1 MKRKACAAPGR
12 SSAQGLITLATYGV
26 GMLIGFWV
34 AGHVSDHYSTP
45 AGHQWQSIWLFP
57 AFFSLGVV
65 LVFMFAFRD
74 ARRSELAPAKA

>member
-1 MKRKACAAPGR
+1 M
-12 SSAQGLITLATYGV
+12 
-26 GMLIGFWV
+26 GFWV
-34 AGHVSDHYSTP
+34 AGHVSDYYATP

>member
-1 MKRKACAAPGR
+1 MKRKACAAPGK

-34 AGHVSDHYSTP
+34 AGHVCDYYATP
-45 AGHQWQSIWLFP
+45 AGYQWQSIWLFP

-74 ARRSELAPAKA
+74 ASRSELAPAKA

>member
-1 MKRKACAAPGR
+1 MFAPNETE
-12 SSAQGLITLATYGV
+12 GLRGLGKKLGPGPDYPGL
-26 GMLIGFWV
+26 LIGFWV
-34 AGHVSDHYSTP
+34 AGHVSDYYATP

>member
-12 SSAQGLITLATYGV
+12 RSAQGLITLATYGV

-34 AGHVSDHYSTP
+34 AGHVSSYYATP

-57 AFFSLGVV
+57 AFFSLGTDSP
-65 LVFMFAFRD
+65 L
-74 ARRSELAPAKA
+74 

>member
-34 AGHVSDHYSTP
+34 AGHVSDYYATP

-57 AFFSLGVV
+57 AFFSWVRTPLCKRPRGPLTV
-65 LVFMFAFRD
+65 
-74 ARRSELAPAKA
+74 